1 MTVYTLS
8 EIAPEF
14 VTPKHSTAFGR
25 LITGQSVEVGIFSY
39 EAGKG
44 ATIHSHPHEQIFIV
58 LKGQM
63 IMTIDGVEYPL
74 GPGEAAHMRPGVP
87 HGVLAVEDSE
97 VVSAKSVVDGVGHR
111 I

>member
-1 MTVYTLS
+1 MPVYS
-8 EIAPEF
+8 FSDIAPEF

-25 LITGQSVEVGIFSY
+25 LITGKSVEVGIFSY

-44 ATIHSHPHEQIFIV
+44 AHIHSHPHEQIFIV
-58 LKGQM
+58 LKGKM
-63 IMTIDGVEYPL
+63 IMTIDGIDYPL
-74 GPGEAAHMRPGVP
+74 GVGEAAHMLPGVP

-97 VVSAKSVVDGVGHR
+97 VVSAKSVLDGVGHR